1 MTEPDAWVE
10 PPWPWPRR
18 SKEPTATPT
27 PPPAAIVNPPAWVAV
42 DQLTALLGL
51 KSDAQLAQA
60 AVACATANTAVAHR
74 LARVY
79 DDTEATWGWPAGI
92 EASAPLQT
100 AALVLAVDAMRRPL
114 APAGVFRVDDFYA
127 RLPADIYVAVDG
139 LIAASGADL
148 DAGLA

>member
-1 MTEPDAWVE
+1 VTDSWVE

-18 SKEPTATPT
+18 SKEATATT
-27 PPPAAIVNPPAWVAV
+27 VAPPGAIIDPPVWVVV

-51 KSDAQLAQA
+51 KSEAQA
-60 AVACATANTAVAHR
+60 TQAALACATANTAVAHR
-74 LARVY
+74 VARVY
-79 DDTEATWGWPAGI
+79 DDASSTWRWPADVDQ
-92 EASAPLQT
+92 SAPLQT
-100 AALVLAVDAMRRPL
+100 AALVLAVDAFRRPL

-148 DAGLA
+148 DGGFA